1 MKFFVAV
8 TFMCIVGVFAVRG
21 TKDDGPYYPAKPGHG
36 DGLGLPLENLESRS
50 YCARRPGDQCCP
62 GRNDQCTMPFGDTLC
77 YCDIFCNRTL
87 TDCCP
92 DFLGHCMGIDV
103 PLGIMAEKT
112 HTTEVKSKC
121 GISFQRI
128 SF

>member
-1 MKFFVAV
+1 MVVA
-8 TFMCIVGVFAVRG
+8 FLCIAGSAM
-21 TKDDGPYYPAKPGHG
+21 PGF
-36 DGLGLPLENLESRS
+36 GLPLEDWESKS

-92 DFLGHCMGIDV
+92 DFLGYCMGIDV
-103 PLGIMAEKT
+103 PLGFMAEKIP
-112 HTTEVKSKC
+112 TTEVKSK
-121 GISFQRI
+121 RI
-128 SF
+128 SFSVDHLISCVTVFLHYKELPRPPCI